1 MKKLILFLTLVF
13 VSTMAMA
20 QATSLVVD
28 NQTPGWLSSKINYG
42 DQQTVVNLKVTGYIN
57 QDDVTFINQLIS
69 KQKLHGRLDLE
80 DANII
85 GDNYSYSFK
94 KDSTMY
100 GPDWENHGGFCYIS
114 GELKHFLLPKS
125 LKAIGYAC
133 EKVIAD
139 TITLGSWTMQNIIP
153 KEVFRQFQNKI
164 KCLIFREGV
173 QFVGTDGGDTFHY
186 RVDSLREIVF
196 PSTLKKIGIRA
207 CANLKAL
214 KKVNL
219 PDSVSDIGNEAFW
232 QVPAFQDTVFLP
244 KSLEK
249 YHVGSFANGYI
260 YVSQFQ
266 TTGQSV
272 ETFENQHVYIPDNV
286 SQIDFNE
293 VNNIKSHIYFHIKNP
308 NPPTIGGTVNNQNSR
323 VLVYVPKSI
332 AKKYQSDEHWSKF
345 NIIVE
350 PNPATA
356 VRIASDSTRIKKNY
370 TNTLTAT
377 ITPND
382 ADSKTVNWYSGDINI
397 ASVSAQGIVTAHNSG
412 KTYIYVELADN
423 PSIKDSCLVT
433 VYQPVSGIQLNV
445 AEKELKVGEYYDLS
459 TTVSPSDADNKNV
472 RWKSEDETI
481 ASVSNGRI
489 TARRGGKVKI
499 TASSAE
505 DSTINAVCN
514 ITVVQ
519 PVEGLALS
527 QSTYTLNGIG
537 ETVQLNATVTPE
549 DASNKT
555 VNWKSSDEK
564 VCIVSNGMVVAVGYG
579 SAVIIAIT
587 ADGGFMATCTITVNN
602 ATGIQNVHKT
612 NTSIYRVF
620 GIDGKEKPSL
630 QKGINIIKFEDG
642 STRKVV
648 IK

>member
-1 MKKLILFLTLVF
+1 MRKLILFLTLVF
-13 VSTMAMA
+13 ASTLAMA

-42 DQQTVVNLKVTGYIN
+42 DQKTVVNLKVTGYIN

-69 KQKLHGRLDLE
+69 KQKLHGKLDLE
-80 DANII
+80 DADVV
-85 GDNYSYSFK
+85 GGSGSFDE
-94 KDSTMY
+94 DSVMR
-100 GPDWENHGGFCYIS
+100 NS
-114 GELKHFLLPKS
+114 GTGTYCVIRGTLKHLLLPKS
-125 LKAIGYAC
+125 LKRPTINIMATDYIYICDAV
-133 EKVIAD
+133 KAD
-139 TITLGSWTMQNIIP
+139 TITIGGKSMPNIPPQDIFGSYNDSL
-153 KEVFRQFQNKI
+153 

-173 QFVGTDGGDTFHY
+173 ESVGVGSGQSFY
-186 RVDSLREIVF
+186 QPRKLSQVVF
-196 PSTLKKIGIRA
+196 PSTLKEIKTNAFKNCKKLMKVHFPDNITTIGSSA
-207 CANLKAL
+207 FANVPLFSDTVRLPKTMHLKEYDFNYFASNSTSSGYI
-214 KKVNL
+214 KGQVVYL
-219 PDSVSDIGNEAFW
+219 PDSIKTITQDGFKGIFELHLTNPIPPKLKGLSVSSDY
-232 QVPAFQDTVFLP
+232 T
-244 KSLEK
+244 KSI
-249 YHVGSFANGYI
+249 H
-260 YVSQFQ
+260 
-266 TTGQSV
+266 T
-272 ETFENQHVYIPDNV
+272 
-286 SQIDFNE
+286 
-293 VNNIKSHIYFHIKNP
+293 
-308 NPPTIGGTVNNQNSR
+308 
-323 VLVYVPKSI
+323 YVPKSLVV
-332 AKKYQSDEHWSKF
+332 KYQGDSEWSKTT
-345 NIIVE
+345 IIVE

-356 VRIASDSTRIKKNY
+356 VKIANDSTRIKKNY

-472 RWKSEDETI
+472 IWKSEDETI

-489 TARRGGKVKI
+489 TAKKAGKVKI

-519 PVEGLALS
+519 PVEGVALS

-587 ADGGFMATCTITVNN
+587 ADGGFMATCTVTVNN
-602 ATGIQNVHKT
+602 TTGIQNVHKT